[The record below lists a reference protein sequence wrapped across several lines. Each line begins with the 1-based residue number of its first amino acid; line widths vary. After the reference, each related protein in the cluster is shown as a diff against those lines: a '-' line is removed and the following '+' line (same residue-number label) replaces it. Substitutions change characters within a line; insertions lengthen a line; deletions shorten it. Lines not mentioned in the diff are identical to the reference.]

1 LKEDLVNPG
10 ATDASA
16 WSPGQFVRVDKSDP
30 APPEV
35 CFNGQRV
42 ALLTKDWATP
52 EGTDKFY
59 PEETLSSFELPA
71 IDASLSGG
79 LKIHVSSQIVPLTV
93 IVKAFDVIDQDGIPT
108 HEAGLYIFDSETRDL
123 GVVAGGDG
131 LEIQLDEG
139 LPREV
144 SVVVVE
150 LSYGLSASD
159 LRRMPQYDMSWSN
172 RASYGFRVA
181 AGGVSSGDVPCAP

>member
-1 LKEDLVNPG
+1 MTPG
-10 ATDASA
+10 ATDASD

-30 APPEV
+30 APPEL

-42 ALLTKDWATP
+42 PLLTRDWATP
-52 EGTDKFY
+52 EGPDKFY
-59 PEETLSSFELPA
+59 PEETFSSLELPA

-79 LKIHVSSQIVPLTV
+79 LKIHVSSQTVPLTV
-93 IVKAFDVIDQDGIPT
+93 IVKAFDAINQDGIPT
-108 HEAGLYIFDSETRDL
+108 HEAGLYIFDSQTHDL
-123 GVVAGGDG
+123 DVATGSDG

-139 LPREV
+139 LAREV

-159 LRRMPQYDMSWSN
+159 LSRMPQYDMSWRN
-172 RASYGFRVA
+172 RAS
-181 AGGVSSGDVPCAP
+181 